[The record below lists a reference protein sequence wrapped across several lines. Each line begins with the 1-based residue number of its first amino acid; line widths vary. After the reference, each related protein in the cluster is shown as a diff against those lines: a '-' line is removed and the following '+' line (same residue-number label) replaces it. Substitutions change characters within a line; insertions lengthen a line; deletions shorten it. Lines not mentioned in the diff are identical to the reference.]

1 MRWRLLAELAR
12 SDRQVHELTKL
23 LVRPQNLV
31 SYHLGKLRT
40 AGLVSMRRSS
50 ADARRAYYSVDL
62 SHFAAQL
69 GETGAALHPGL
80 RVAADPV
87 SLRRPRA
94 GETPAVRVLF
104 LCTGNSARSQI
115 AEAFTRTRSLGRVAA
130 VSAGS
135 HPKPLHPN
143 AIRVMAEHGIDLGR
157 HRSKHVDLYAGQRFD
172 YVISLC
178 DKVREVCPD
187 FDGRPEVIH
196 WSISD
201 PAATSDGDDAS
212 YPAFEAVAADLAT
225 RVDFLL
231 AAINDSRSRD
241 PRGRR
246 ND

>member
-1 MRWRLLAELAR
+1 
-12 SDRQVHELTKL
+12 
-23 LVRPQNLV
+23 
-31 SYHLGKLRT
+31 
-40 AGLVSMRRSS
+40 
-50 ADARRAYYSVDL
+50 
-62 SHFAAQL
+62 
-69 GETGAALHPGL
+69 
-80 RVAADPV
+80 
-87 SLRRPRA
+87 
-94 GETPAVRVLF
+94 VRVLF

-115 AEAFTRTRSLGRVAA
+115 AEAFTRARSLGRVAA

-143 AIRVMAEHGIDLGR
+143 AIRVMAEHGINLGR

-201 PAATSDGDDAS
+201 PAATSDADDAN